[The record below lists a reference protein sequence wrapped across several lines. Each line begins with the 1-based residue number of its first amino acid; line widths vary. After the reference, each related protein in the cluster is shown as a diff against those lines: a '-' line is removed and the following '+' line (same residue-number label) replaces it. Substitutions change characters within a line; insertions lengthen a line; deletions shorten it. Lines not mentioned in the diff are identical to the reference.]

1 MPIGSSDVQEE
12 RALTPAL
19 SEVGIPMLLMVPR
32 SRRSEFV
39 ALPYITSLFAC
50 PHGQCQPFFTANG
63 LQGESCDF
71 CPAHLWLVA
80 WRREGSSWADLPVLL
95 DTQINRNI
103 YLGAFLNSTV
113 VVCST
118 KELLFLCF
126 YSSLGLGKKRLRDS
140 CIFSRLF
147 SIRDH
152 AKYPSVRFMLFV

>member
-1 MPIGSSDVQEE
+1 
-12 RALTPAL
+12 
-19 SEVGIPMLLMVPR
+19 MVHR

-50 PHGQCQPFFTANG
+50 PHGQCQLFFKANG

-71 CPAHLWLVA
+71 CPAHLCLVA

-95 DTQINRNI
+95 DAEINRNI
-103 YLGAFLNSTV
+103 YLGALLNSTV

-126 YSSLGLGKKRLRDS
+126 YSSLGLGKKDLKTVVFFQGCFQS
-140 CIFSRLF
+140 EIMQN
-147 SIRDH
+147 IH
-152 AKYPSVRFMLFV
+152 Q